1 MGGTIVSLVP
11 VFSHSKGQVAQPLWD
26 CWEDRVN
33 TSRTL
38 RIVTPSCE
46 CVIVTICSYEWRSYP
61 LTPTLV
67 NGKTRHTGG
76 QRHRVRPPPSLK
88 QLWWLLGGSHRSSR
102 NQGLSSWVGGLLGP
116 VGVRGCDETCV
127 YPSCPSVGPGP
138 PERVLQEAAA
148 PCPG

>member
-1 MGGTIVSLVP
+1 MGGTIASLVP

-76 QRHRVRPPPSLK
+76 QRHRDPPRPPP
-88 QLWWLLGGSHRSSR
+88 
-102 NQGLSSWVGGLLGP
+102 
-116 VGVRGCDETCV
+116 ETTLV
-127 YPSCPSVGPGP
+127 
-138 PERVLQEAAA
+138 A
-148 PCPG
+148 PRRIS

>member
-1 MGGTIVSLVP
+1 MGGTIASLVP
-11 VFSHSKGQVAQPLWD
+11 VFSRSKGQVAQPLWD
-26 CWEDRVN
+26 CWEDQVN

-46 CVIVTICSYEWRSYP
+46 CVTVTICSYEWRSYP

-76 QRHRVRPPPSLK
+76 QRHRVPPRLK

-116 VGVRGCDETCV
+116 VGVRGWDETCV
-127 YPSCPSVGPGP
+127 YP
-138 PERVLQEAAA
+138 
-148 PCPG
+148 